1 MFPCDLSSGSPSSD
15 NRSWALI
22 RSRTPDM
29 GWGVAILLP
38 RPSPALSHLTGPQA
52 QHLTSTLT
60 QQDAWMDGYRT
71 RHAESHCGV

>member
-1 MFPCDLSSGSPSSD
+1 
-15 NRSWALI
+15 
-22 RSRTPDM
+22 M